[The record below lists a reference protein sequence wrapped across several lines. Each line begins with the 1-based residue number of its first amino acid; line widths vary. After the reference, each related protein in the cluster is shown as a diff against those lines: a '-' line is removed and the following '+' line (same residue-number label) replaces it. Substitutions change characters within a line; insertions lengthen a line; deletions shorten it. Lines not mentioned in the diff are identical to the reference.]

1 MNGDVH
7 FEREIISFN
16 TTYLILLVH
25 GAFYY
30 LSTLYTYTSCIIPAL
45 KNWCFRTVVLE
56 KTLESLLDFKA
67 IKAANPQVNQLWIF
81 IGRTNAEA
89 GAQILWP
96 RDAKSQLIGKDL
108 DAGKTEGRR
117 RRRQQ
122 RMKWLDGIF
131 NSMDMS
137 LSRLW
142 EARKAQR
149 AAVHEVAESGMTE
162 QLNNNYS
169 ITELSEEKSILVL
182 NIWKIS
188 FYNDPALLPTTLQ
201 EIKLQLTPSML
212 KSIIKV
218 KT

>member
-7 FEREIISFN
+7 FERGIISFN

-81 IGRTNAEA
+81 IGRTDAEA

-96 RDAKSQLIGKDL
+96 CDAKSQLIGKDL